1 MKCNMS
7 EEEGCGLGTLKKI
20 IPWVLAAGAF
30 GALSWLLAKTVTPG
44 KLQALLEG
52 LGPMAEVGYIGLF
65 ALLPAFFF
73 PVAVLALASGL
84 LFGLVWGSIY
94 TFLGAILNC
103 SVMFLL
109 ARYVGREKVERLIQ
123 SKLSPLWQ
131 SRLQSLN
138 SSGGFL
144 LLIVLRLIPAVPY
157 NLINYAFGLTGMSF
171 RTYILASAIGIIP
184 GTLAFINIGDK
195 ALDVTSPD
203 FWIAIGLLGGLLLIT
218 SILGKFAFPE
228 DKKNGE

>member
-1 MKCNMS
+1 MKIRKKLVLILLFA
-7 EEEGCGLGTLKKI
+7 GLGL
-20 IPWVLAAGAF
+20 LC
-30 GALSWLLAKTVTPG
+30 LWLGSLVTPQQIQDAVSQCG
-44 KLQALLEG
+44 SWA
-52 LGPMAEVGYIGLF
+52 AAAYIGLF
-65 ALLPAFFF
+65 TLLPAFFF
-73 PVAVLALASGL
+73 PVAVLALAGGL

-131 SRLQSLN
+131 SRLQALN
-138 SSGGFL
+138 SSGGFI

-157 NLINYAFGLTGMSF
+157 NLINYAFGLTSMSY
-171 RTYILASAIGIIP
+171 RTYIIGSALGIIP

-195 ALDVTSPD
+195 ALDVTSPN

-228 DKKNGE
+228 DKKNGEKS

>member
-1 MKCNMS
+1 MKIRKNLLLILLFA
-7 EEEGCGLGTLKKI
+7 GLGL
-20 IPWVLAAGAF
+20 LC
-30 GALSWLLAKTVTPG
+30 LWLGSLVTPQQIQDTVSQCG
-44 KLQALLEG
+44 SWA
-52 LGPMAEVGYIGLF
+52 AAAYIGLF
-65 ALLPAFFF
+65 TLLPAFFF
-73 PVAVLALASGL
+73 PVAVLALAGGL

-109 ARYVGREKVERLIQ
+109 ARYVGREKVAQLIQ

-131 SRLQSLN
+131 SRLQALN
-138 SSGGFL
+138 SSGGFI

-157 NLINYAFGLTGMSF
+157 NLINYAFGLTSMSY
-171 RTYILASAIGIIP
+171 RTYIIGSALGIIP

-228 DKKNGE
+228 DKKNGEKS

>member
-1 MKCNMS
+1 MKIRN
-7 EEEGCGLGTLKKI
+7 ELVLILLFAGLGLFC
-20 IPWVLAAGAF
+20 L
-30 GALSWLLAKTVTPG
+30 WLGSLVTPQQIQDAVSQCG
-44 KLQALLEG
+44 SWA
-52 LGPMAEVGYIGLF
+52 AAAYIGLF
-65 ALLPAFFF
+65 TLLPAFFF
-73 PVAVLALASGL
+73 PVAVLALAGGL

-109 ARYVGREKVERLIQ
+109 ARYVVREKVAQLIQ

-131 SRLQSLN
+131 SRLQALN
-138 SSGGFL
+138 SSGGFI

-228 DKKNGE
+228 DKKNGEKS